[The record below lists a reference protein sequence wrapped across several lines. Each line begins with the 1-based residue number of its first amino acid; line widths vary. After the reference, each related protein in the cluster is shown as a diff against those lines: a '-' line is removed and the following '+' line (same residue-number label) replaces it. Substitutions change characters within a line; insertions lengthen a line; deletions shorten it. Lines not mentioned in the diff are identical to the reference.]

1 MMDCETHSD
10 SRYPCVQGALMGA
23 SVLFVNIE
31 AWLVKRLVNAL
42 TAEEGFLVPEFHK
55 HRLYFRVDLP
65 MHRCDMCRNQSR
77 GGMYHCQ
84 MCDFDVCPACF
95 NKKDKAT
102 GEGILRGDKGVK
114 QGEHLTFTQYL
125 GRAMRLVLPHIP
137 LFVVA
142 IACLASKSIINL
154 FLPNLQGRILDHVV
168 AARAAC
174 AANASAAL
182 SDGTPDTAPAC
193 DEARQSFRETV
204 AHYLSL
210 SIVLGILGGLQSLSF
225 MVVGRKIMVW
235 IRGQLFRRIVV
246 QDIAFFDGFRTGDLV
261 QRLTG
266 DVRAMIQPL
275 QNTLATLL
283 SNLILLFGGVVMCFV
298 TSWRLSMLA
307 FTTVLPIMH
316 VTESYAWWS
325 GKINKQIYQHYADG
339 ASIVTEA
346 FQNVRTTFS
355 RRLER
360 SPDCT

>member
-10 SRYPCVQGALMGA
+10 YRYPCVQGALMGA

-42 TAEEGFLVPEFHK
+42 TAEEGFMVPEFHK

-182 SDGTPDTAPAC
+182 SDETPDTAPAC

-246 QDIAFFDGFRTGDLV
+246 QVPSF
-261 QRLTG
+261 
-266 DVRAMIQPL
+266 
-275 QNTLATLL
+275 
-283 SNLILLFGGVVMCFV
+283 
-298 TSWRLSMLA
+298 
-307 FTTVLPIMH
+307 
-316 VTESYAWWS
+316 
-325 GKINKQIYQHYADG
+325 
-339 ASIVTEA
+339 
-346 FQNVRTTFS
+346 
-355 RRLER
+355 
-360 SPDCT
+360 